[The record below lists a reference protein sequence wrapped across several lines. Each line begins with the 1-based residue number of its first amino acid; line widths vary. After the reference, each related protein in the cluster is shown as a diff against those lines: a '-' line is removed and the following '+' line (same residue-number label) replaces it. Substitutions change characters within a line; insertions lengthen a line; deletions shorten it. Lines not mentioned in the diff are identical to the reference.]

1 MSTLEVNSIA
11 PLSSSSDVTLGGSS
25 KNIKFASGTTV
36 DFSTNSPTI
45 TGITQGITEADQWRL
60 TAFTNFNN
68 GTNDITSNW
77 ERSDSDGAGYFGT
90 GMTES
95 SGIFSFPSTGYY
107 LIIGTMSSSGQSNTG
122 AYINMNVM
130 TTLDNSSYDQ
140 AFRAFSASPA
150 VDSNFTASC
159 SFILHVTNTTNVKL
173 KMSSNAQYNYTVY
186 GYTDRTVTG
195 FTFLRIGDT

>member
-1 MSTLEVNSIA
+1 MALSTINSNAITDGTIA
-11 PLSSSSDVTLGGSS
+11 TGDIADDAVTAA
-25 KNIKFASGTTV
+25 KASGL
-36 DFSTNSPTI
+36 
-45 TGITQGITEADQWRL
+45 GITEADQWRV
-60 TAFTNFNN
+60 TANFSNSVN
-68 GTNDITSNW
+68 GADEVITSNW
-77 ERSDSDGAGYFGT
+77 ERADTDGAGYFGT

-95 SGIFSFPSTGYY
+95 SGIFSFPSTGYW

-122 AYINMNVM
+122 AYINMNVH

-140 AFRAFSASPA
+140 AFRAFSASPS

-159 SFILHVTNTTNVKL
+159 SFILDVTNTTNVKL

-195 FTFLRIGDT
+195 FTFLRLGDT